1 MLKVLEV
8 HVDIVFHPIL
18 CTLLPFHF
26 CMSRITMIVVVL
38 QSHAPVDPVL
48 ALDTAFQ
55 APQPC
60 NARPAA
66 VSTHLLLPAMFADR
80 RPAGVSTHLLLPA
93 MFTDPRPAAVSTFRL
108 VLAMFT
114 DQHVC
119 NVSVLKDS
127 ERVSTL
133 QHAHGSQVA
142 FDGGGADV
150 SEGPDLLDVGACRV
164 AVEIQYGY
172 LFWVVDGPV
181 S

>member
-8 HVDIVFHPIL
+8 HVDIVFHLIL
-18 CTLLPFHF
+18 CTFLPFHF

-66 VSTHLLLPAMFADR
+66 VSTHLLLPAMF
-80 RPAGVSTHLLLPA
+80 
-93 MFTDPRPAAVSTFRL
+93 TDPRPAAVSTFRL

-127 ERVSTL
+127 DRVSTL

-164 AVEIQYGY
+164 AVEIHYGY